1 MKYLHF
7 MVYSFNNEKIKAL
20 IEVQLLKWTF
30 YIKQILKMSWKNKSW
45 ISHQSAYLGGG
56 ELKCDKSLALGLYTK
71 HLFMQR
77 RANISDHKNANRDRS
92 TKL

>member
-1 MKYLHF
+1 MNILYQANFKD
-7 MVYSFNNEKIKAL
+7 V
-20 IEVQLLKWTF
+20 LKEQKLN
-30 YIKQILKMSWKNKSW
+30 IAP
-45 ISHQSAYLGGG
+45 ISLSGGG